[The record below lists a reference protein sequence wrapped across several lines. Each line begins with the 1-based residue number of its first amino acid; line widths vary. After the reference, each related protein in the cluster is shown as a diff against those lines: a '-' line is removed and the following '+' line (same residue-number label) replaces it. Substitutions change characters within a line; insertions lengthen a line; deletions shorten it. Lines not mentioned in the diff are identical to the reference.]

1 MMTQDLD
8 NDWPITGDSYT
19 SARHFV
25 EELPAFYHVAMLF

>member
-8 NDWPITGDSYT
+8 NDWPITGDSCT

-25 EELPAFYHVAMLF
+25 ELPAFYHVVMLF